1 MSAAKKAVVHKA
13 KAPLTPKSDTKPVTA
28 VVDDSVRLKEI
39 RGLVKA
45 NNKSELPEA
54 VVICQIYMESRFDK
68 NAKADGSSA
77 RGLMQLLKV
86 PVRELYR
93 VDNLSK
99 PRADRKPEADLYRDA
114 DVFHDSPE
122 MVDEATN
129 IQWGT
134 RYLQLLIDRQR
145 KKGADDPIDEAYK
158 DYRGIRNGI
167 YYRKIKAGAEA
178 LRQQPESMAVLR
190 DMVK

>member
-1 MSAAKKAVVHKA
+1 
-13 KAPLTPKSDTKPVTA
+13 
-28 VVDDSVRLKEI
+28 
-39 RGLVKA
+39 
-45 NNKSELPEA
+45 
-54 VVICQIYMESRFDK
+54 
-68 NAKADGSSA
+68 
-77 RGLMQLLKV
+77 
-86 PVRELYR
+86 
-93 VDNLSK
+93 
-99 PRADRKPEADLYRDA
+99 
-114 DVFHDSPE
+114 

-190 DMVK
+190 DMVN

>member
-1 MSAAKKAVVHKA
+1 MSASKKPVVHKA
-13 KAPLTPKSDTKPVTA
+13 KASLTPKSDTKPVTA
-28 VVDDSVRLKEI
+28 VVDDSSRLKEI
-39 RGLVKA
+39 RALVKA
-45 NNKSELPEA
+45 NNKSEIPED

-68 NAKADGSSA
+68 DAKADGSSA

-93 VDNLSK
+93 IDNLAK
-99 PRADRKPEADLYRDA
+99 PRADRKPDAEVYRDA
-114 DVFHDSPE
+114 DVFHDSAE

-145 KKGADDPIDEAYK
+145 RKGAADPIDEAYK
-158 DYRGIRNGI
+158 DYRGLRNGV

-178 LRQQPESMAVLR
+178 LRQQPDSMAVLR